1 MIQKERTRSLQ
12 LIDEVAEI
20 FQISSLFLEQ
30 LDKVTRE
37 LQNLIPCYKNIYCS
51 KSQTHVQS
59 CHQFLLKKKSSP
71 SLATAKPSAEKQVAE
86 KYNFIHFFCPY
97 QALMCQVGSP
107 GGPAPHRYPPCH
119 PLSSLVC
126 QTTTAVSLENL
137 EKFS

>member
-37 LQNLIPCYKNIYCS
+37 LQNLISCYKNIYCS

-86 KYNFIHFFCPY
+86 KYNFIHFFLSLPSTDVPSWQSWWSCSHTGT
-97 QALMCQVGSP
+97 LHVIL
-107 GGPAPHRYPPCH
+107 CH
-119 PLSSLVC
+119 LWCARPQQLFH
-126 QTTTAVSLENL
+126 LET
-137 EKFS
+137 